1 MSIFKKSLKTFTS
14 NILGEP
20 KEFKINNMVWLH
32 METNLGVS
40 QKEYMESGQDREN
53 LMNAKL
59 VTAVLVANGYEVTE
73 QEVIENTDQAD
84 IAEFVMSY
92 NKVIM
97 KKFDD
102 IFKESEEGKS
112 QAKPK

>member
-14 NILGEP
+14 DILGEP

-32 METNLGVS
+32 MEANLGLT
-40 QKEYMESGQDREN
+40 QKEYAEQSAEREN
-53 LMNAKL
+53 VINSKL

-84 IAEFVMSY
+84 LAEFVIAY
-92 NKVIM
+92 NKVM
-97 KKFDD
+97 NEKFADL
-102 IFKESEEGKS
+102 FKETEEGKP
-112 QAKPK
+112 QVK